1 VLGDAIL
8 KKVPSSYLPAS
19 NINRLPVEEQKS
31 KIPMPDNIRTADHT
45 WMILNQMP
53 NFQQFFRGYLDVLK
67 SNLQQVS
74 VIGIDGQ
81 ERYRYYT
88 CGQEHDRRNPA
99 WKPFQH
105 LMRYCE
111 RERLDFYE
119 ARDMIELR
127 VGRKLGCECEIL
139 K

>member
-1 VLGDAIL
+1 M
-8 KKVPSSYLPAS
+8 S
-19 NINRLPVEEQKS
+19 E
-31 KIPMPDNIRTADHT
+31 NIRTADHT

-53 NFQQFFRGYLDVLK
+53 NFQQFFRGYLDVLT
-67 SNLQQVS
+67 SNLKQITVMRQ
-74 VIGIDGQ
+74 DEK

-119 ARDMIELR
+119 TKDMIEKR
-127 VGRKLGCECEIL
+127 IGRRLSCECEL
-139 K
+139 LRS

>member
-1 VLGDAIL
+1 LGYHPEESPFLIFARQ
-8 KKVPSSYLPAS
+8 PSDTLPD
-19 NINRLPVEEQKS
+19 EEQNS
-31 KIPMPDNIRTADHT
+31 KITMPNHIRTADHT

-53 NFQQFFRGYLDVLK
+53 NFQQFFRGYLEILK
-67 SNLQQVS
+67 FNLQQVS
-74 VIGIDGQ
+74 VIGSDGK

-88 CGQEHDRRNPA
+88 CGQEPDCRNPA

-119 ARDMIELR
+119 ARDLIEEKI
-127 VGRKLGCECEIL
+127 GRKLGCECEL
-139 K
+139 FRS

>member
-1 VLGDAIL
+1 LGYHPEESPFLIFARQ
-8 KKVPSSYLPAS
+8 PSDT
-19 NINRLPVEEQKS
+19 LPVEEQNS
-31 KIPMPDNIRTADHT
+31 KTPMSNHIRTADHT

-53 NFQQFFRGYLDVLK
+53 NFQRFFRGYLDVLK
-67 SNLQQVS
+67 SNLQQIS
-74 VIGIDGQ
+74 VMGNDGK
-81 ERYRYYT
+81 ERYHYYT

-119 ARDMIELR
+119 AKDLMEER
-127 VGRKLGCECEIL
+127 VGRKLICECELL
-139 K
+139 KN